1 MDAPV
6 AGLLLICL
14 LAAPVRCLGQ
24 EQEDLAASN
33 LTRKEW
39 RQRVDEARRRS
50 EAFVA
55 NARSQDAA
63 PFSPSQLEREA
74 MARAMLDPTL
84 RPGDIVATDKGFAM
98 FVGKDEKHQPG
109 DFVLVP
115 NSK

>member
-1 MDAPV
+1 
-6 AGLLLICL
+6 
-14 LAAPVRCLGQ
+14 
-24 EQEDLAASN
+24 
-33 LTRKEW
+33 
-39 RQRVDEARRRS
+39 
-50 EAFVA
+50 
-55 NARSQDAA
+55 
-63 PFSPSQLEREA
+63 